1 MYQVI
6 AIPAFSDNYLWALVS
21 NDGHC
26 AIVDPGDA
34 VPVIEFLDNHH
45 YTLTDILLTH
55 HHSDHIGGVNTLLE
69 KYNNVN
75 VFGPNT
81 PRFTMVNKPCDDLE
95 IISLTKLDIELTVME
110 VPGHTIDHIC
120 YFDNQNAFVGD
131 TLFSAGC
138 GRLFEGTPEQ
148 MHHSLTKISQL
159 DKNTNIYCAHEY
171 TLSNIAFALTVDP
184 DNQDLIDYDVLT
196 KQQRVDNISTIPT
209 KLSTQLAINPFLRS
223 SNSQLKQA
231 VENEFT
237 LNGVISDKVCF
248 SYLRKW
254 KDVF

>member
-6 AIPAFSDNYLWALVS
+6 AIPAFTDNYLWALV
-21 NDGHC
+21 NNEGYC

-34 VPVIEFLDNHH
+34 LPVIEFLDKHN

-55 HHSDHIGGVNTLLE
+55 HHSDHIGGVDALLK
-69 KYNNVN
+69 KYTNINVY
-75 VFGPNT
+75 GPST
-81 PRFTMVNKPCDDLE
+81 SRFTMVNNPCTDKENIL
-95 IISLTKLDIELTVME
+95 LTKLNIKLTVME

-120 YFDNQNAFVGD
+120 YFDDDNVFLGD

-159 DKNTNIYCAHEY
+159 NNNTNIYCAHEY
-171 TLSNIAFALTVDP
+171 TLANITFALNVDP
-184 DNQDLIDYDVLT
+184 DNQDLIDYDLFT
-196 KQQRVDNISTIPT
+196 KQQRANNMSTIPT

-223 SNSQLKQA
+223 SDTQIKQA
-231 VENEFT
+231 IKAKFDLTNS
-237 LNGVISDKVCF
+237 ISDQTCF
-248 SYLRKW
+248 TYLRKW
-254 KDVF
+254 KDSF